1 MNYILNVMIG
11 TFAMCTLKM
20 FPFKIGRKEFS
31 KAISLTNLLA
41 RAFVS
46 ERGGK
51 RGERACERVCVF
63 LLKDI
68 FADITF

>member
-11 TFAMCTLKM
+11 TFAICTLKM

-46 ERGGK
+46 ERVRKSKRERERDLEDILGGL
-51 RGERACERVCVF
+51 RSP
-63 LLKDI
+63 
-68 FADITF
+68 